1 MSIATISAVWESFHG
16 STEERLVLL
25 AIADGSG
32 SDGLFT
38 LNPSHIAKKCRM
50 TPEQAG
56 EILGRLVAAAWIKDE
71 GAKHEGGARMTF
83 ANSNT
88 TPRRSAPPSASRP
101 TYCA

>member
-1 MSIATISAVWESFHG
+1 MSIATISAVWDSFQG

-71 GAKHEGGARMTF
+71 GAKHDGGSVFRI
-83 ANSNT
+83 
-88 TPRRSAPPSASRP
+88 TPIIKNATLKNGPRP
-101 TYCA
+101 